1 MKNNLTES
9 LGKSV
14 PKVKNQDDGLPEA
27 DLDHVVLRTKSTSS
41 NQGIRNT
48 LLLYVKMYEDQST
61 LKETAPFSFNLYR
74 SSSFYLM

>member
-1 MKNNLTES
+1 MKHNLTES

-14 PKVKNQDDGLPEA
+14 PKVENQDDGLPEA

-48 LLLYVKMYEDQST
+48 LLLYLKMY
-61 LKETAPFSFNLYR
+61 
-74 SSSFYLM
+74 